1 MQRFAREQIREL
13 TEKELREMAEAEI
26 QKGENPCLNRL
37 IFVETRATEK
47 TPRKIFPVYP
57 SGVLSGEDKDGD
69 ALVVFI
75 VQYMMGQYSTLCIK
89 MPFKE
94 IGVKCRFWTL
104 PPVDAVMD
112 AMPLK
117 DVPEVQ

>member
-1 MQRFAREQIREL
+1 MQKFAREQIHEL

-37 IFVETRATEK
+37 VFVETRATEK
-47 TPRKIFPVYP
+47 TPRKIFPAYP
-57 SGVLSGEDKDGD
+57 ASILSSEHGD

-75 VQYMMGQYSTLCIK
+75 VQFMMGQYSTLCIK
-89 MPFKE
+89 MPFSE
-94 IGVKCRFWTL
+94 IGVKCRFWSL
-104 PPVDAVMD
+104 PPTESVMD

-117 DVPEVQ
+117 DTAEVQ

>member
-1 MQRFAREQIREL
+1 MQKFEREQIREL
-13 TEKELREMAEAEI
+13 TEADLRDIVGLEI
-26 QKGENPCLNRL
+26 ER
-37 IFVETRATEK
+37 

-57 SGVLSGEDKDGD
+57 ADIIGGKDGD
-69 ALVVFI
+69 VLILYVV
-75 VQYMMGQYSTLCIK
+75 QCLGGQYSTVCITV
-89 MPFKE
+89 PVSD

-104 PPVDAVMD
+104 PPVPSVMD

>member
-1 MQRFAREQIREL
+1 MQKFEREQIREL

-26 QKGENPCLNRL
+26 VKGENPCLNRL

-47 TPRKIFPVYP
+47 TPRKIFPAYP
-57 SGVLSGEDKDGD
+57 ASILSSEDKGD
-69 ALVVFI
+69 ALVLFI

-89 MPFKE
+89 MPFSE

-112 AMPLK
+112 ALPLK